1 MKAVTRNCIP
11 CLGVPGGASWAIVS
25 KSVGIVRSLY
35 RAILQVIGKF
45 ITFHATICSSF
56 SSDSTVYNRLI
67 DRRC

>member
-25 KSVGIVRSLY
+25 KSVVRSLY